1 MQKGNVLNTF
11 PFFFDKLG
19 AKWSVTNAGALTR
32 KSSTRDDS
40 WNEMQWIG

>member
-1 MQKGNVLNTF
+1 MQKGNVFNTF
-11 PFFFDKLG
+11 PFFDKLG
-19 AKWSVTNAGALTR
+19 AKWSATNAVALTR